1 MLPVPDPAVIFR
13 TLPDGAVLL
22 HTATEVYYG
31 LNVVGARVWELLP
44 PAVLDLDEL
53 CAQLAAE
60 YPDADPSEVRADVVE
75 LLDELRDAGL
85 VTERARVLVDAAAAA
100 SAA

>member
-31 LNVVGARVWELLP
+31 LNAVGARVWELLP
-44 PAVLDLDEL
+44 PSTHDLDDL

-60 YPDADPSEVRADVVE
+60 YPEADPLEIRSDVVE
-75 LLDELRDAGL
+75 LMTELREAGL
-85 VTERARVLVDAAAAA
+85 VTEPALVLVDAGAAAP
-100 SAA
+100 AA

>member
-31 LNVVGARVWELLP
+31 LNTVGARVWELLP
-44 PAVLDLDEL
+44 PATLDLDEL

-60 YPDADPSEVRADVVE
+60 YPDADPSDIRSDVLELLVE
-75 LLDELRDAGL
+75 LREAGL

-100 SAA
+100 PAA

>member
-1 MLPVPDPAVIFR
+1 MLPVPGPAVIFR

-31 LNVVGARVWELLP
+31 LNTVGARVWELLP
-44 PAVLDLDEL
+44 PATLDLDEL

-60 YPDADPSEVRADVVE
+60 YPGADACDIRADVEE
-75 LLDELRDAGL
+75 LLAELRDAGL
-85 VTERARVLVDAAAAA
+85 VTESARVLVDAAAVAPAA
-100 SAA
+100 

>member
-22 HTATEVYYG
+22 HTASEVYYG
-31 LNVVGARVWELLP
+31 LNAVGARVWELLP
-44 PAVLDLDEL
+44 PAAFDLDEL
-53 CAQLAAE
+53 CARLSAE
-60 YPDADPSEVRADVVE
+60 YPDADPSDIRSDVLDLLVE
-75 LLDELRDAGL
+75 LREAGL

-100 SAA
+100 PAA